1 MKALLIGCGEGGS
14 RLTEAIMK
22 IQCATFGCDSN
33 GKSIKKQFDAI
44 VINTTNEDLKDIDG
58 QGTFIDSRR
67 KLLIGTGYSQT
78 AGRGSGGNPRLGTLA
93 AIHDRHRIS
102 AMVEEILSDINSN
115 PEMNDIDAFFVI
127 SALGGGSGSG
137 MGPVIAKILK
147 DYYAEEQYPVIG
159 IVTLPAREEGQL
171 PAYNAYVSLQ
181 SWLKE
186 SNFDGIITIS
196 LGGKFLNYRD
206 ESTKYYSKFNKA
218 VATSLYILFGGEA
231 TGKKSTNV
239 DMNDLLGTI
248 REGGGLCTL
257 GHLSTKITTP
267 TGTEKETAVL
277 TYEERASLPEGWETE
292 KIIKAVER
300 VCNCN
305 NLFLPINFKSSRT
318 ALLVIKDSTTFKVP
332 RGAAQEAANWLES
345 KILGHVRYADINH
358 AGFRLITDNTRG
370 TYFDEQSEIFPE
382 DHVLSR
388 NESVE
393 IVVLLAGI
401 SNVHVIQQLRTAAE
415 KVFRF
420 SNPPRG
426 ERLLAETLGLSV
438 GEKIDETMLLPCSH
452 DRSNGA
458 AQAQSRATN
467 EALNRFMD
475 DFLNRDRYITEERIR
490 KAVKVV
496 DVKVLPEEV
505 TCHRP
510 GSVRERANCYQISL
524 VFENPIDGT
533 SFKKDYVVRVIVNE
547 EKRGEIGKRT
557 TWEKSEFIMERD
569 GWNSRE
575 EKIVLDT
582 LKRAEK
588 DKIPCA
594 KVSGIGPY
602 PPCRGFI
609 KKPVYRVRVVSD
621 NGPIYY
627 YWIDAHP
634 EPVVLADKEELQRL
648 HGESGQRDYSR
659 FFDILFEREDE
670 VPSTEMVEDLLRKL
684 GIRGDQKDVS

>member
-44 VINTTNEDLKDIDG
+44 VINTTNEDLKDIDRPE
-58 QGTFIDSRR
+58 TFINSRR

-102 AMVEEILSDINSN
+102 AMVEEILSEINSN

-159 IVTLPAREEGQL
+159 IVTLPAKEEGQL

-196 LGGKFLNYRD
+196 LGGKFLNNRD
-206 ESTKYYSKFNKA
+206 ESRKYYSKFNKS
-218 VATSLYILFGGEA
+218 VATTLYILFGGEA
-231 TGKKSTNV
+231 TGKKSTNI
-239 DMNDLLGTI
+239 DMNDFLGTI
-248 REGGGLCTL
+248 REGGGLCTI
-257 GHLSTKITTP
+257 GHYSMKIVTP
-267 TGTEKETAVL
+267 TGVEKETSVL
-277 TYEERASLPEGWETE
+277 THEDSSSLPQGWETE
-292 KIIKAVER
+292 KLIKAVGK

-305 NLFLPINFKSSRT
+305 NLFLPINFKSTRT
-318 ALLVIKDSTTFKVP
+318 ALLVVKDSTTFKVP
-332 RGAAQEAANWLES
+332 RGSAQEAANWLES

-370 TYFDEQSEIFPE
+370 TFFDEEFEISPE
-382 DHVLSR
+382 DHILSR

-401 SNVHVIQQLRTAAE
+401 RNVQIVQQLREAAE

-426 ERLLAETLGLSV
+426 ERLLAETLGLSI

-458 AQAQSRATN
+458 AQAQSRATT
-467 EALNRFMD
+467 EALTRFMAD
-475 DFLNRDRYITEERIR
+475 LMELDGDIPESKIR
-490 KAVKVV
+490 KSVKVV
-496 DVKVLPEEV
+496 DVKVVPDDV

-510 GSVRERANCYQISL
+510 DSIRGRANCYKVSL
-524 VFENPIDGT
+524 VFENQIDGT

-557 TWEKSEFIMERD
+557 TWEKSEFIMDRY
-569 GWNSRE
+569 GWNNRE
-575 EKIVLDT
+575 RQIFDDT
-582 LKRAEK
+582 LKRAVA
-588 DKIPCA
+588 DGIP
-594 KVSGIGPY
+594 VLGISGIGPY
-602 PPCRGFI
+602 PGCTGLT
-609 KKPVYRVRVVSD
+609 KKFVYRARVASSKGPVYYHW
-621 NGPIYY
+621 IYANPY
-627 YWIDAHP
+627 
-634 EPVVLADKEELQRL
+634 PVVLSEGELQRVRM
-648 HGESGQRDYSR
+648 ERTQSDYSE
-659 FFDILFEREDE
+659 FFDILFEQENE
-670 VPSTEMVEDLLRKL
+670 VPSTERIEYLLRKL
-684 GIRGDQKDVS
+684 GVREERKDVT